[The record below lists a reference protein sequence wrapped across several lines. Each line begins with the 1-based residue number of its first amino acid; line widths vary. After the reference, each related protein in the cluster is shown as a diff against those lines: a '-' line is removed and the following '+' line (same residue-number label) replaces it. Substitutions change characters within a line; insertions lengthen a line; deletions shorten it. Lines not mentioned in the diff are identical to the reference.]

1 MFENKIVRG
10 IHMSRY
16 IASWANSGGTL
27 KRNFLCGFPAFR
39 VWLGTL
45 EIDGAHL
52 TKDEIQQICNYAR
65 NGKLELETSAKI
77 FFEEYAKKHNITV

>member
-27 KRNFLCGFPAFR
+27 KRNLLNGFPAFR
-39 VWLGTL
+39 VWLRTL
-45 EIDGAHL
+45 KIDGDHL
-52 TKDEIQQICNYAR
+52 TKDEIQQICDYAR
-65 NGKLELETSAKI
+65 NGKLELEASAKN
-77 FFEEYAKKHNITV
+77 FLEECRKKYNTTA